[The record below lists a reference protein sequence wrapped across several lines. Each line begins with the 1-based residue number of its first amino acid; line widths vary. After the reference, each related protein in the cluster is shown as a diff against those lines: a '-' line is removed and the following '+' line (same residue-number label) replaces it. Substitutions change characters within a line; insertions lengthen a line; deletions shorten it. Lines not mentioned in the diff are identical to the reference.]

1 MISQR
6 MTSAVLG
13 LPALLPMLLSACA
26 DLTAGARPGA
36 PHEVVV
42 TTTEFSF
49 SAPDTIPAGLTRIRL
64 FNQGS
69 EPHHVQLA
77 RLDDGRTIGELRDSL
92 TAGADLPSW
101 VTFVGGPNDPAPGAP
116 SEVIVSLV
124 PGSYAML
131 CFIPS
136 ADGVSHLAKGMI
148 RSLAVTPVPP
158 AARHQ
163 PEPRADARLTL
174 NDFSFELRPGLKAG
188 RRTIRVENVGPQ
200 PHEVVLARLAPGKT
214 LVNALS
220 WLKHR
225 EGPMPG
231 ETYGGTVALQAGQV
245 NFVTADFSRGEYVLL
260 CFVPDS
266 GDGRPHVAHGMVRQ
280 ISVE

>member
-1 MISQR
+1 MISLR
-6 MTSAVLG
+6 MVPALPG
-13 LPALLPMLLSACA
+13 LPALLPVLLGACA
-26 DLTAGARPGA
+26 DLTAGVRRPA
-36 PHEVVV
+36 PHEVVI

-49 SAPDTIPAGLTRIRL
+49 RAPDTIPAGLTRIRL
-64 FNQGS
+64 FNKGS

-92 TAGADLPSW
+92 TAKAALPSW

-136 ADGVSHLAKGMI
+136 ADGVPHLAKGMI
-148 RSLAVTPVPP
+148 RDLVVAPAPP
-158 AARHQ
+158 IGTQ
-163 PEPRADARLTL
+163 PEPHADARLAL
-174 NDFSFELRPGLKAG
+174 DDFGFELTPGLRAG
-188 RRTIRVENVGPQ
+188 RRTVRVENIGPQ
-200 PHEVVLARLAPGKT
+200 PHEVVLARLSPGKT
-214 LVNALS
+214 LADALS
-220 WLKHR
+220 WLEHR
-225 EGPMPG
+225 KGPMPG
-231 ETYGGTVALQAGQV
+231 EPYGGTVALQAGQV
-245 NFVTADFSRGEYVLL
+245 NFVTADFPRGEYILL

-266 GDGRPHVAHGMVRQ
+266 GDGRPHVAHGMIRQ

>member
-6 MTSAVLG
+6 MVPIALG
-13 LPALLPMLLSACA
+13 WPALLPALLGACT
-26 DLTAGARPGA
+26 DLTARAWPGA
-36 PHEVVV
+36 HDVVV
-42 TTTEFSF
+42 TTSEFSF

-64 FNQGS
+64 FNKGS

-77 RLDDGRTIGELRDSL
+77 RLARGHTIGDLRNSF
-92 TAGADLPSW
+92 TAGAALPSW
-101 VTFVGGPNDPAPGAP
+101 VTFVGGPNEPAPGAA
-116 SEVIVSLV
+116 SEVIVSLM

-136 ADGVSHLAKGMI
+136 ADGIPHLAKGMI
-148 RSLAVTPVPP
+148 RDLEVVPAPP
-158 AARHQ
+158 ARDE
-163 PEPRADARLTL
+163 PEPHPDARLTL
-174 NDFSFELRPGLKAG
+174 NDFGFELTPGLKAG
-188 RRTIRVENVGPQ
+188 RRTIRVENIGPQ

-214 LVNALS
+214 LADARS
-220 WLKHR
+220 WLEHR

-231 ETYGGTVALQAGQV
+231 EPYGGTVALHAGQV

-266 GDGRPHVAHGMVRQ
+266 GDGRPHVAHGMIRQ